1 MEWTRDS
8 FVISDDVARVDR
20 DLVHRYLRDDSY
32 WSQGVPRDVVD
43 RSIDNSLCLSLFDGD
58 DQVGFA
64 RLITDRS
71 TFSFLADVFVLPSHR
86 GRGLARWLVQTVLDH
101 PDLEGQRR
109 ILLGTDDAHD
119 LYAQLGFTPLE
130 RTERFMDIFRPAPA
144 IYAAEEGVPP
154 L

>member
-1 MEWTRDS
+1 VEWTRDS
-8 FVISDDVARVDR
+8 LVITDDRARIDR
-20 DLVHRYLRDDSY
+20 DVVHRYLRDDSY

-43 RSIDNSLCLSLFDGD
+43 RSIDNSLCLSLFDGA
-58 DQVGFA
+58 DQIGFA

-109 ILLGTDDAHD
+109 ILLGTDDAHG
-119 LYAQLGFTPLE
+119 LYAQLGFTPLAQ
-130 RTERFMDIFRPAPA
+130 TERFMDIFRPAPA
-144 IYAAEEGVPP
+144 IYAGEAVPP
-154 L
+154 S